1 MKKFKIGI
9 IGVGSISNCH
19 IDSYLGN
26 DRVELYAFCDIDEEQ
41 LKKQG
46 EKYHVERLYTDLEE
60 FLKLE
65 EMDAVSVCVWNSNHA
80 ACTIAA
86 LKAGKHVLCEKPMAV
101 SVEEAVMMR
110 QAAETYQKTLM
121 IGFVRR
127 FGRDCAMLKDLIAS
141 DNFGEIY
148 YAKASY
154 LRRNGNP
161 VGWFGDKKRSGGGPL
176 IDLGVHVI
184 DLTRYLLGNPKPV
197 SVYGVTFRKLLDRK
211 QLKDKKAYVSVS
223 STSEDVCD
231 VEDLAAAMIR
241 FDNGAVLSVETS
253 FSLNIKK
260 NVGKLELFGT
270 KAGAV
275 LNPELELFTETNGY
289 LSNVSFDAKTSLE
302 LKDMFQNEIDHFISC
317 IAGEADCVTPKEDG
331 VDMMRILEAVYESA
345 RTGHEVV
352 LS

>member
-26 DRVELYAFCDIDEEQ
+26 DRAELYAFCDIDEEQ

-148 YAKASY
+148 
-154 LRRNGNP
+154 
-161 VGWFGDKKRSGGGPL
+161 
-176 IDLGVHVI
+176 
-184 DLTRYLLGNPKPV
+184 
-197 SVYGVTFRKLLDRK
+197 
-211 QLKDKKAYVSVS
+211 
-223 STSEDVCD
+223 
-231 VEDLAAAMIR
+231 
-241 FDNGAVLSVETS
+241 
-253 FSLNIKK
+253 
-260 NVGKLELFGT
+260 
-270 KAGAV
+270 
-275 LNPELELFTETNGY
+275 
-289 LSNVSFDAKTSLE
+289 
-302 LKDMFQNEIDHFISC
+302 
-317 IAGEADCVTPKEDG
+317 
-331 VDMMRILEAVYESA
+331 
-345 RTGHEVV
+345 
-352 LS
+352 